1 MRKLSPVIDAKERVL
16 LNLFKFSGVS
26 RGCVILV
33 EWPKR
38 RNDDMDRKLHEDSRM
53 ERTTSMSERLQ
64 SSLTRAEIQKAL
76 LHLWIAPRLCEVGG
90 CLLDTR
96 KHDPFFF
103 LSQKHTEI
111 KSLAITAVL
120 PKKKESKV

>member
-111 KSLAITAVL
+111 RV
-120 PKKKESKV
+120 